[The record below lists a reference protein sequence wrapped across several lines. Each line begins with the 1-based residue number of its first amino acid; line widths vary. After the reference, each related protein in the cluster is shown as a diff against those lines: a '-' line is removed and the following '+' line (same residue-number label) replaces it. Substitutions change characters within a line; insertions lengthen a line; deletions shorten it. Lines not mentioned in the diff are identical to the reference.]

1 MLRARIVRSLRH
13 IVPAGTRLGG
23 VTDALQRGLAIRVG
37 KGSNRL
43 DDTVIDY
50 PGVGRPYRADA
61 RISTECA
68 GKSWHSSSPPTLPET
83 ADPAAAV
90 SVPRHTPP
98 TSVPGMGGLTNTGA
112 GLVAHRLRPGRV
124 AVPPG
129 PPSPRR
135 SAPAPD
141 QTCGPRQS
149 RTPPRAHTP
158 TCRPP

>member
-83 ADPAAAV
+83 ADPAGGRIG
-90 SVPRHTPP
+90 PKTHP
-98 TSVPGMGGLTNTGA
+98 TYI
-112 GLVAHRLRPGRV
+112 RPG
-124 AVPPG
+124 PG
-129 PPSPRR
+129 WPHEPRR
-135 SAPAPD
+135 RSSSPP
-141 QTCGPRQS
+141 PPP
-149 RTPPRAHTP
+149 TPPR
-158 TCRPP
+158 PPS